1 MVRRF
6 LGIAICLL
14 LLSAC
19 GAKEKIVAYDEQDEK
34 TKEIRQEIEKMNNIH
49 KAKIVVVDS
58 DIIVAIEVKPLHSFK
73 EQKIA
78 SDLQK
83 KLEKKW
89 EHYDVLVS
97 SDFKL
102 LWETD
107 KLMSEQNKQKVNEKI
122 EHLKK
127 LAKEET

>member
-6 LGIAICLL
+6 LSVGICVF

-19 GAKEKIVAYDEQDEK
+19 GAKEQIVAYDEQDEK
-34 TKEIRQEIEKMNNIH
+34 TIEIKQEIEKMTSIR
-49 KAKIVVVDS
+49 KAKIIVADS
-58 DIIVAIEVKPLHSFK
+58 DIIVAIEVKPLQSFK

-78 SDLQK
+78 QNLQK
-83 KLEKKW
+83 ELEKKW
-89 EHYDVLVS
+89 EHYDILVS

-102 LWETD
+102 LWEAD
-107 KLMSEQNKQKVNEKI
+107 KLMTEQSEQKVTEKI

>member
-6 LGIAICLL
+6 FSVVICVL

-19 GAKEKIVAYDEQDEK
+19 GAKERIVAYDEQDAK
-34 TKEIRQEIEKMNNIH
+34 TIEIKQEIEKMNNIH
-49 KAKIVVVDS
+49 KAKIIVAGN
-58 DIIVAIEVKPLHSFK
+58 DILVAIEVKPLHAFK

-78 SDLQK
+78 RNLQK
-83 KLEKKW
+83 ELEKKW
-89 EHYDVLVS
+89 EHNDVLVS

-102 LWETD
+102 LWEAD
-107 KLMSEQNKQKVNEKI
+107 KLMAEQNEQKVTEKI
-122 EHLKK
+122 EKLKK

>member
-6 LGIAICLL
+6 LSVGICVF

-19 GAKEKIVAYDEQDEK
+19 GAKEQIVAYDEQDEK
-34 TKEIRQEIEKMNNIH
+34 TIEIKQEIEKMNNIH
-49 KAKIVVVDS
+49 KAKIVVTGQ
-58 DIIVAIEVKPLHSFK
+58 DILVAIEVKPWQSFK

-78 SDLQK
+78 RELQK
-83 KLEKKW
+83 KLEEKW
-89 EHYDVLVS
+89 SHYDVLVS

-107 KLMSEQNKQKVNEKI
+107 KLMSEEDEQKVNEKI